1 MELKGKV
8 GLVTGAA
15 HRIGRD
21 IALELARQGVHLVI
35 HYNASAEAAERTLAD
50 ARALGVDAIAVQAD
64 QSRGDE
70 VAALFAAVQR
80 HFGRLDVLVNS
91 AAVMERKPLLDITE
105 ADWERVMGINL
116 KGPFLC
122 AQAAARL
129 MLRGQSAG
137 GAIVNIA
144 DLAGLKP
151 WPSYAPHS
159 VSKAGVIMLTR
170 VLALALAPTIRV
182 NAVAPGPVAKPL
194 NWSDERWLAHGSKL
208 PLKRTGSGQDVAD
221 AVVFL
226 LKSDFV
232 TGELL
237 IVDGGSLLT

>member
-50 ARALGVDAIAVQAD
+50 ARALGVDAIAVRAD

-70 VAALFAAVQR
+70 VAALFAAVQHR
-80 HFGRLDVLVNS
+80 FGRLDVLVNS

-170 VLALALAPTIRV
+170 VLALALAPSIRV

-194 NWSDERWLAHGSKL
+194 SWSDERWLAHGSRL

>member
-70 VAALFAAVQR
+70 VAALFAAVQH

>member
-15 HRIGRD
+15 HRVGRD
-21 IALELARQGVHLVI
+21 IALELARQGMHLVI

-70 VAALFAAVQR
+70 VAALFAAVQH

-129 MLRGQSAG
+129 MLAGPNAG

-194 NWSDERWLAHGSKL
+194 TWSDERWLAHGTRL

-237 IVDGGSLLT
+237 LVDGGSLLT

>member
-8 GLVTGAA
+8 ALVTGAA
-15 HRIGRD
+15 HRVGRD
-21 IALELARQGVHLVI
+21 IALGLAREGMHLVI
-35 HYNASAEAAERTLAD
+35 HYHTSAGAAQRTLAD
-50 ARALGVDAIAVQAD
+50 VRRLSVEAITLQAN
-64 QSRGDE
+64 QSRAAD
-70 VAALFAAVQR
+70 VQALFAQVAA

-91 AAVMERKPLLDITE
+91 AAIMERKPLLDITE
-105 ADWERVMGINL
+105 ADWDRVLSINL

-129 MLRGQSAG
+129 MLAQPEG
-137 GAIVNIA
+137 GAIINIA

-151 WPSYAPHS
+151 WPSYAHHS

-182 NAVAPGPVAKPL
+182 NAVAPGAVAKPVD
-194 NWSDERWLAHGSKL
+194 WPDERWQAHGARL
-208 PLKRTGSGQDVAD
+208 PLQRTGSGQDVAE

-226 LKSDFV
+226 LKSDYI
-232 TGELL
+232 TGEVLV
-237 IVDGGSLLT
+237 VDGGRMLM